1 VATGL
6 KLMRMA
12 TIIKIL
18 VFVFAFLGGIAAFL
32 LMGAAALAAIQSA
45 GARGTQPPDDTAAG
59 VGIAAMVLVG
69 GGALILLL
77 IYFVQYLLQII
88 GGIFCCR
95 APQDSGARGLAMGL
109 AACIVFP
116 IIVFLIAFAAGLA
129 KVPVVGNLAQFVQFI
144 AQIAEWVFFVLLL
157 HKIGAALDNAELRS
171 RAINFAIW
179 IGIYVLTAFFTVC
192 VVVGAMFMGFA
203 AVFSAASERADGMGG
218 SGSAA
223 SAGAMFYISIA
234 IVGFVFL
241 MLITVFLIMLI
252 KYFGAIN
259 SAVRTIRQRLAGA
272 ALA

>member
-1 VATGL
+1 
-6 KLMRMA
+6 
-12 TIIKIL
+12 
-18 VFVFAFLGGIAAFL
+18 
-32 LMGAAALAAIQSA
+32 
-45 GARGTQPPDDTAAG
+45 
-59 VGIAAMVLVG
+59 
-69 GGALILLL
+69 
-77 IYFVQYLLQII
+77 
-88 GGIFCCR
+88 
-95 APQDSGARGLAMGL
+95 
-109 AACIVFP
+109 
-116 IIVFLIAFAAGLA
+116 
-129 KVPVVGNLAQFVQFI
+129 
-144 AQIAEWVFFVLLL
+144 IAEWVFFVLLL

-203 AVFSAASERADGMGG
+203 AAFSAASERADGMGG

-241 MLITVFLIMLI
+241 MLLTVFLIMLI

-259 SAVRTIRQRLAGA
+259 CAVGTIRRRLAGA